1 MKCLFCKITQ
11 KEISSHIVL
20 ENDKAVA
27 ILDINPASDGHVLL
41 ITKNHFTNISEI
53 NEEDWNQLLPLLKKV
68 IDKLQKTLQP
78 SGFNIISNINEIAYQ
93 TIFHL
98 HIHIIPKYEN
108 DKGFIWTT
116 KPNLKNNLEWI
127 VKKIKIEQ

>member
-53 NEEDWNQLLPLLKKV
+53 NEED
-68 IDKLQKTLQP
+68 
-78 SGFNIISNINEIAYQ
+78 
-93 TIFHL
+93 
-98 HIHIIPKYEN
+98 
-108 DKGFIWTT
+108 
-116 KPNLKNNLEWI
+116 
-127 VKKIKIEQ
+127 

>member
-1 MKCLFCKITQ
+1 MTCLFCKITQ
-11 KEISSHIVL
+11 KEIASHIVL
-20 ENDKAVA
+20 ENEKAMA
-27 ILDINPASDGHVLL
+27 ILDTNPVSNGHILL

-68 IDKLQKTLQP
+68 IEKLQKNLQP
-78 SGFNIISNINEIAYQ
+78 SGFNIISNMNEIAYQ

-108 DKGFIWTT
+108 NKGFIWTT
-116 KPNLKNNLEWI
+116 NPNLKHNLNWVAE
-127 VKKIKIEQ
+127 KLK